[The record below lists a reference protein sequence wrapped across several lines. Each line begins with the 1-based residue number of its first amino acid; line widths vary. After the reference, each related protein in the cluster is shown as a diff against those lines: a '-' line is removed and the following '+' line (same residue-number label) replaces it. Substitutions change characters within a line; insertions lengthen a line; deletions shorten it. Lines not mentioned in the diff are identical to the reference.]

1 MQAHL
6 ERLESK
12 IQVNQKGLGGN
23 LQGLKENIEKFEAQL
38 VDFQKE
44 AMAGFTIYQSYVS
57 LQDMLSGVSAAVTSS
72 FKGSRNLP

>member
-12 IQVNQKGLGGN
+12 IQVNHKGLEGN
-23 LQGLKENIEKFEAQL
+23 LQGLEENIEKFEAQL

-44 AMAGFTIYQSYVS
+44 AMAGLTIYQSYVS
-57 LQDMLSGVSAAVTSS
+57 LQEMLSGVSAAVVTS